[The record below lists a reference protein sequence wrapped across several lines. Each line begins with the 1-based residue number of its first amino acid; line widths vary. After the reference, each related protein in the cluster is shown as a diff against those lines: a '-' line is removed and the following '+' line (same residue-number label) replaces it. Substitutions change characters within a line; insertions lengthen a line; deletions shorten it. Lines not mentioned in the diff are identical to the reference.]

1 MSDTTA
7 QEARIP
13 YPTEAGL
20 MNRFMA
26 IASRMVGKMRGKFD
40 AIKTEV
46 KEASAR
52 VRGLL
57 RNSRLFAKGRDQ
69 KRKIERKMY
78 HTVNEIQ
85 KKIASAIE
93 SGASVKSRGGQ
104 ELKKMNWVMKRRLR
118 AGVYFGKSKT
128 RCGHGVLQT
137 VNTRAPR
144 DIPSRA
150 ENVWLRSRWR
160 QRCKD
165 LLCKKVR
172 GQARGYRASRQASLA
187 GEQEN
192 GGAHSMRAGPGRR
205 IDRHDKIITLRLH
218 KTTSIQQRGIGEVR
232 ASCDFGIQ
240 PEKNGR
246 SSRNDGAGVMRS
258 TRGKAGKQPR
268 MRIGMRG

>member
-1 MSDTTA
+1 MLEFPTIAAASTD
-7 QEARIP
+7 EAFLRYRICCRQKNSP
-13 YPTEAGL
+13 PAHG
-20 MNRFMA
+20 R
-26 IASRMVGKMRGKFD
+26 RVFD
-40 AIKTEV
+40 
-46 KEASAR
+46 SAR
-52 VRGLL
+52 QG
-57 RNSRLFAKGRDQ
+57 
-69 KRKIERKMY
+69 RKICGIRHKMGD
-78 HTVNEIQ
+78 
-85 KKIASAIE
+85 KPS
-93 SGASVKSRGGQ
+93 
-104 ELKKMNWVMKRRLR
+104 WRRLR
-118 AGVYFGKSKT
+118 AGVYFGESKT

-205 IDRHDKIITLRLH
+205 INRHDKIITLRLH
-218 KTTSIQQRGIGEVR
+218 KTTSIQLRGIGEVR

-240 PEKNGR
+240 HEKNG
-246 SSRNDGAGVMRS
+246 SSSHCDGAGVMRS
-258 TRGKAGKQPR
+258 LSGRASKLPRRGK
-268 MRIGMRG
+268 RIQKMA